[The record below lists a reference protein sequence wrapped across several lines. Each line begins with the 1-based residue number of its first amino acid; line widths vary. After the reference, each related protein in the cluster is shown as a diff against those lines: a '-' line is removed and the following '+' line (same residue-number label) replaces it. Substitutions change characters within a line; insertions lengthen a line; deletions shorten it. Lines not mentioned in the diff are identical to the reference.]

1 MRSVECARDAIGVS
15 RVSASERCAQ
25 HPHLVDRGYPRYLIS
40 FRVLSGSFRQP
51 RFPTQLSACGCA
63 MAVAGDAT
71 DPPRCTHVIVK
82 RGKTKTCRQYAKPGT
97 SPPVCGNHLATSGG
111 GDRVPC
117 DHCGTHVLRR
127 EMAKHVGKCPAYL
140 RVAEAESMPYFARD
154 VNLGSDDEDEATTA
168 AGADE
173 PTTRL
178 PRSEELRALVAR
190 VRRACADAG
199 VVPKIP
205 TPEPMSDARCEA
217 AVARLSEAAKR
228 ASGGGGGVGKGQ
240 ATRIAPFNPRH
251 ASQQASIV
259 SHMAA
264 LGLVRDRTADVAD
277 AKPPVYVELGA
288 GRGYLSHFLVD
299 AYGPND
305 LVLVERRAYRFKAER
320 NIRGGGEEVGT
331 SGDGSA
337 PASSSPGTKVE
348 RLRVDIK
355 DLRMSGVAA
364 VDGRDAVITGKH
376 LCGSAT
382 DLALRCCLADT
393 NGRDGDEP
401 SSASSTCRVT
411 GVALATCCH
420 HRCEWRSYVNKPF
433 MRKLGFARDDF
444 PRLARMSSWA
454 CDGAAPGV
462 GSVKRPRSFA
472 GEEPT
477 TADAT
482 EAADEHGQP
491 PVEDVDDGDMSKA
504 EKYEIGGMVKT
515 LIDVGRVEWL
525 QRRGLHGRLVG
536 YVDTEVSPE
545 NRLIVVSRGER
556 S

>member
-1 MRSVECARDAIGVS
+1 
-15 RVSASERCAQ
+15 
-25 HPHLVDRGYPRYLIS
+25 
-40 FRVLSGSFRQP
+40 
-51 RFPTQLSACGCA
+51 
-63 MAVAGDAT
+63 
-71 DPPRCTHVIVK
+71 
-82 RGKTKTCRQYAKPGT
+82 
-97 SPPVCGNHLATSGG
+97 
-111 GDRVPC
+111 
-117 DHCGTHVLRR
+117 
-127 EMAKHVGKCPAYL
+127 
-140 RVAEAESMPYFARD
+140 
-154 VNLGSDDEDEATTA
+154 
-168 AGADE
+168 
-173 PTTRL
+173 
-178 PRSEELRALVAR
+178 
-190 VRRACADAG
+190 
-199 VVPKIP
+199 
-205 TPEPMSDARCEA
+205 
-217 AVARLSEAAKR
+217 
-228 ASGGGGGVGKGQ
+228 
-240 ATRIAPFNPRH
+240 
-251 ASQQASIV
+251 
-259 SHMAA
+259 
-264 LGLVRDRTADVAD
+264 
-277 AKPPVYVELGA
+277 
-288 GRGYLSHFLVD
+288 
-299 AYGPND
+299 
-305 LVLVERRAYRFKAER
+305 
-320 NIRGGGEEVGT
+320 
-331 SGDGSA
+331 
-337 PASSSPGTKVE
+337 
-348 RLRVDIK
+348 
-355 DLRMSGVAA
+355 MSGVAA

-382 DLALRCCLADT
+382 DLALRCCLDDT

-454 CDGAAPGV
+454 CDGTAPGV

-491 PVEDVDDGDMSKA
+491 PVEDVDDGNMSKA